1 MHPDNVTAVRNLY
14 DAYRRQDTA
23 AFFQSLDP
31 EVEVYQSESLPW
43 GGRYKGTDQVKG
55 FGMTLML
62 GNITSKLTEHFD
74 ARVEVD
80 QIIDTGDHVVAV
92 GRSRGRVRANG
103 QQFDLA
109 VAHVWTL
116 RQGKVRRF
124 EVYLDTPAMLNALRG

>member
-23 AFFQSLDP
+23 AIFQSLDP

-55 FGMTLML
+55 FLA
-62 GNITSKLTEHFD
+62 KLTEHID

>member
-23 AFFQSLDP
+23 AIFQSLDP

-55 FGMTLML
+55 FLA
-62 GNITSKLTEHFD
+62 KLTEHID

-116 RQGKVRRF
+116 RQAKVRRF